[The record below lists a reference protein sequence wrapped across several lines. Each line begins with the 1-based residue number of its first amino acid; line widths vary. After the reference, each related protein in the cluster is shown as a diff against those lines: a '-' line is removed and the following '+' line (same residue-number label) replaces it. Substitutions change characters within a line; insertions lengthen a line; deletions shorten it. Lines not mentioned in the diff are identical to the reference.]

1 MEEIVYFLT
10 VHNEKINFACS
21 ICSLIFT
28 DINKMSK
35 HIENKLC
42 DNNISIKLTDTL
54 KNFDAENKKLE
65 NKVKSLNKIIVSKEK
80 EILKLNYNLD
90 IMDIKNNILTNIVD
104 KYTDIDTIKIFE
116 EKKKELHIYEVEDD
130 IIPVYLHPKLKVV
143 DKETTNRETTNRET
157 TNRETT
163 NRETTNRET
172 INKEK
177 TNRELVVNKQILDKE
192 EVIIKKRKLKLK
204 NKQNIVK
211 KSKSSHRIIINK
223 DYDNTDDDEE
233 EESLNFYKNKMELLM
248 SNIKVSK
255 QYKKYLKDLFD
266 IRINMLKYISVKDY
280 ENLIFSHKQILNN
293 IFLNEKSYT
302 YSKLKR
308 LYNELLSPLDKRI
321 LRNGNYDQS
330 LDPDFFRKVKYSMD
344 NCNFSEKLI
353 PFKSYYKN
361 GMSYI
366 LAMFSIDVILEKFLV
381 NKNCN
386 NIIYIG
392 ENNVEDKYMFY
403 TLKCINDSKKNW
415 CMDSRLE
422 NLSIDISN
430 SFYTYCIDLF
440 KQLYYSCF
448 DTYEYKFEYE
458 KLIDNFYMELYQLI
472 ENIIKLH
479 DSEKIRKILVN
490 IISKNCYY
498 TISENDH
505 IDLKTSEPMQLIN
518 ISKNIKDYKENNRIR
533 EIPKDI
539 FIYTN
544 DKIIEDFFSKF

>member
-21 ICSLIFT
+21 VCSLIFT

-42 DNNISIKLTDTL
+42 DNNISIKLTDTI
-54 KNFDAENKKLE
+54 KNFDTENRKLE
-65 NKVKSLNKIIVSKEK
+65 NKVKSLNKIIASKEK

-143 DKETTNRETTNRET
+143 ESSNKETINK
-157 TNRETT
+157 
-163 NRETTNRET
+163 ET

-177 TNRELVVNKQILDKE
+177 TNREIINKETLNKQILDKE
-192 EVIIKKRKLKLK
+192 EVIIKKKKLKLK
-204 NKQNIVK
+204 NKQNTVK
-211 KSKSSHRIIINK
+211 KSKSSHKIIINK
-223 DYDNTDDDEE
+223 DYNDTDDEE
-233 EESLNFYKNKMELLM
+233 DEEESINYYKNKMELLM

-255 QYKKYLKDLFD
+255 QYKKYVKDLFD
-266 IRINMLKYISVKDY
+266 IRINMLKFISVKDY

-302 YSKLKR
+302 DSKLKR

-321 LRNGNYDQS
+321 LRNGNYNQC

-344 NCNFSEKLI
+344 NCNFTEKLI

-381 NKNCN
+381 NKNYN

-392 ENNVEDKYMFY
+392 EKNVEDKYMFY
-403 TLKCINDSKKNW
+403 TLKSINDTKKNW

-422 NLSIDISN
+422 NLSIEISN
-430 SFYTYCIDLF
+430 SFYTYCIELF

-448 DTYEYKFEYE
+448 DTYEYKFGYE
-458 KLIDNFYMELYQLI
+458 KLIENFYMELYQLI

-479 DSEKIRKILVN
+479 DSEKIRNILVN

-498 TISENDH
+498 KIDENDH
-505 IDLKTSEPMQLIN
+505 IDLKSSEPMQLIN
-518 ISKNIKDYKENNRIR
+518 ISKGVKDYKENNRIK
-533 EIPKDI
+533 EIPRDI

-544 DKIIEDFFSKF
+544 DKIIEDFLSKF